1 MMRIMPGIPEIA
13 AEASFGMALAAAG
26 VPAEKL
32 GDCLFLSDSFSAVEL
47 PVELLERK
55 EASYLLARALR
66 GCRMVQIGS
75 IIDGDVARNLP
86 FSSES
91 LFQEFAAYTEK
102 VLTLFHS
109 IGIRTLTFDPGMNE
123 LLGDDRML
131 NATLHLLHLIAP
143 VLNRTGMT
151 LLLPFTLPCADPELP
166 ARLVR
171 FLRRSMIP
179 ELKVRLDI
187 QSHEIPRKRTV
198 PSVLAGTLLLEVRSI
213 LFRYDADAGNILLT
227 DHLLPWLEAMS
238 ALAFSG
244 SWLAAPVS
252 KGAVRFPAE
261 ALRFSA
267 LLEELRKKE
276 APEPKN

>member
-26 VPAEKL
+26 VSAEKL

-66 GCRMVQIGS
+66 GCRMVQIGN
-75 IIDGDVARNLP
+75 VARNLP

-109 IGIRTLTFDPGMNE
+109 IGIRTVTFDPGMNE
-123 LLGDDRML
+123 ILGDDRML

-213 LFRYDADAGNILLT
+213 LFRYDADAGNILLA
-227 DHLLPWLEAMS
+227 DHLLSWLEAMS